1 MHTHIH
7 DIKREARV
15 HPSQTLGV
23 HEIGC
28 NDRKADKQPGCWCHM
43 NDRTPARLKTP
54 PLLK

>member
-28 NDRKADKQPGCWCHM
+28 NDRK
-43 NDRTPARLKTP
+43 RR
-54 PLLK
+54 